1 MYAFILDGTIH
12 SKKDMALRISEVPIL
27 PSSEKIIESITI
39 DGREGSMTIEKGWK
53 DLEFSFK
60 VVLQSNA
67 YMAKWREIL
76 PKILSAKT
84 ISFSNDVT
92 VHYKI
97 KQFKTSGL
105 KQIMSNLW
113 EFELNLVC
121 APFRYLNDV
130 ATLVRTSSGTVTS
143 HGNVY
148 SLPRIKVYGTG
159 KRTLTIN
166 GKPIVLDLQSEY
178 LILDSELKE
187 CYYGNVATNHLMS
200 GTFPIFNIGNNQV
213 TLGTGITKVEIEPR
227 WRYL

>member
-27 PSSEKIIESITI
+27 PTSEKIIESITI

-67 YMAKWREIL
+67 YMAMWREIL

-97 KQFKTSGL
+97 KQIKTSGL
-105 KQIMSNLW
+105 KQILTNLW

-130 ATLVRTSSGTVTS
+130 TTLVRTSSGTVSS

-148 SLPRIKVYGTG
+148 SLPRIKVFGTG

-166 GKPIVLDLQSEY
+166 GKAIVLDLQSEY
-178 LILDSELKE
+178 LVLDSELKE

-200 GTFPIFNIGNNQV
+200 GNFPIFNIGNNQV
-213 TLGTGITKVEIEPR
+213 TLGAGITKVEIEPR